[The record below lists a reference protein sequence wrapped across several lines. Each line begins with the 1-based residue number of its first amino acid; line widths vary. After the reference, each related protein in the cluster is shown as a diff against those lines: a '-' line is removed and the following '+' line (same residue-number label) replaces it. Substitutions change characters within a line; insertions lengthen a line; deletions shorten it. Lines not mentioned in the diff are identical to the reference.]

1 MLVPAILYKDEIIK
15 NLKRQLYEDEMMYY
29 SGWAGCNL
37 PQIPDEFDG
46 TNYKFAII
54 DENNKVIGYF
64 AYSYNMHSK
73 CLNNFG
79 LYAFDKNNSII
90 GKDIFC
96 AIRHM
101 IKAYN
106 PHRMEY
112 SMIGGNPVERH
123 YDNFCRR
130 HNGKKIILTDVFK
143 DRYGEYHDMTI
154 YEIIFDKE

>member
-29 SGWAGCNL
+29 SGWTGCNL

-90 GKDIFC
+90 GKDVFLC
-96 AIRHM
+96 
-101 IKAYN
+101 YQT
-106 PHRMEY
+106 
-112 SMIGGNPVERH
+112 
-123 YDNFCRR
+123 YD
-130 HNGKKIILTDVFK
+130 
-143 DRYGEYHDMTI
+143 
-154 YEIIFDKE
+154 